1 MIYVELEIGKD
12 QVEDALVDMIEYDLV
27 RLIRSVME
35 RVGDA
40 SLVKELIGELGDTY
54 TYLEETF
61 GEASE

>member
-27 RLIRSVME
+27 RLIKSVME

-61 GEASE
+61 GE

>member
-1 MIYVELEIGKD
+1 MIYVELEITKD
-12 QVEDALVDMIEYDLV
+12 QVEEALVEMIEYDLV
-27 RLIRSVME
+27 RLIKSVME

-61 GEASE
+61 GDGAE